1 MDFNGTKF
9 LSSNRFKYQEI
20 VPLLPGIVL
29 EPLEIPEPQAI
40 DPNIVVQEKLQFAKA
55 HVEGPLF
62 VEDTSLH
69 LDALNG
75 FPGALIKWMVG
86 AIGAEGVARV
96 AQQSGIATATA
107 RTVIGFYSVQH
118 GDVIVEGRVDGTIV
132 LPRGTGWGYDSVFMP
147 NGSSQ
152 TFGEMS
158 DTEKQRFSMRA
169 MAAVALRERVQ

>member
-55 HVEGPLF
+55 HVEGPLL

-96 AQQSGIATATA
+96 AQQWGIVTATA
-107 RTVIGFYSVQH
+107 RTVIGFYSDQH
-118 GDVIVEGRVDGTIV
+118 GDVIVEGRIDGTIV
-132 LPRGTGWGYDSVFMP
+132 SPRGTGWGYDSVFMP